1 MDISVLK
8 TYKKYEENNETLITI
23 YFYNIKKEEAI
34 NLVQK
39 ELNKISLIQNLSKKK
54 KLNSRFYNLKL
65 KLEKEMDNSVISS
78 LYLIN
83 DEIFE
88 YIFNEE
94 NIKTINEYKL
104 KDLYVKKDIIF
115 DIDYLLDVF
124 TNFNF
129 NYICHVQK
137 SNLKLKIINTNKN
150 KLLTE
155 TKFTNEK
162 NMIEIINNYI
172 LEHKINEILVYGLN
186 LNMKCLNDEKNKK
199 ILFENNDFS
208 SSQVN
213 EYFYKRK
220 CEKNNELLEK
230 KLNELT
236 NPNTNLELFV
246 FGKLKKEILESIEN
260 FQLKELYIEKRK
272 LDILK
277 QCISDESCL
286 NFKII
291 EIESL
296 IDGDIASQ
304 FFNDYKGLMGIKYF

>member
-1 MDISVLK
+1 MNISILK
-8 TYKKYEENNETLITI
+8 SYKKYEENNETLITI

-34 NLVQK
+34 QLVQK
-39 ELNKISLIQNLSKKK
+39 ELNKISVIQNLSKKK
-54 KLNSRFYNLKL
+54 KLNDRFYSLKL
-65 KLEKEMDNSVISS
+65 KLEKALDNSVISS

-83 DEIFE
+83 NEIFE
-88 YIFNEE
+88 YKFNNE
-94 NIKTINEYKL
+94 NIKIIEEYKL

-115 DIDYLLDVF
+115 DVDYILDIF
-124 TNFNF
+124 TNFDF

-137 SNLKLKIINTNKN
+137 NNLKFKKTNTNKN
-150 KLLTE
+150 KLLNE
-155 TKFTNEK
+155 VKFNNEK

-236 NPNTNLELFV
+236 NPNANLELFV
-246 FGKLKKEILESIEN
+246 FGKLKKEILTAIEN
-260 FQLKELYIEKRK
+260 YQLKELYIEKRK
-272 LDILK
+272 FEILK
-277 QCISDESCL
+277 DCIEDDSCL

-296 IDGDIASQ
+296 KDGDIASQ